1 MLNSK
6 QTLEEFRNK
15 LNVCLKDYF
24 DEDKDVVSTSRSKL
38 SVDYNHALSEF
49 VLNGGKRLR
58 PALFYYTYILLENHE
73 DTDLVELSIFLEF
86 IQAFLLIHDDVIDR
100 SELRRGFPTTHVD
113 YKNLAVEKNYPEPE
127 RYGEMIALLI
137 GDIASQH
144 INKIILQSNIT
155 DQQKVNLLKICASKI
170 ESVLV
175 GQIEDF
181 NLSIY
186 EKFSEEDIQQVH
198 QDKTVTYSFELP
210 IESASTLVNNVSKET
225 QYSLLRFAKHTGFAF
240 QIRDD
245 ILGLFG
251 DEEKTGKPSYTD
263 LIEGKKTF
271 LILDGLQLGSNEDK
285 LVLQENLGNQS
296 IGVKELEKVRS
307 IIRKSGALEKSEQRC
322 KEHIELAQR
331 ELENIRDEHNE
342 GWQFLYGITDFIKNR
357 TN

>member
-24 DEDKDVVSTSRSKL
+24 DDDKDVVSTSRSKL
-38 SVDYNHALSEF
+38 SVDYNHALSQF

-58 PALFYYTYILLENHE
+58 PALFYYTYILFENHE
-73 DTDLVELSIFLEF
+73 DTDLIELSIFLEF

-100 SELRRGFPTTHVD
+100 SELRRGFPTTHVN
-113 YKNLAVEKNYPEPE
+113 YKKLATRNDYPEPE

-144 INKIILQSNIT
+144 INKIILDSNIT
-155 DQQKVNLLKICASKI
+155 DQQKVKLLSICSQKI
-170 ESVLV
+170 EEVLV

-186 EKFSEEDIQQVH
+186 KEFTEEDIQQVH

-210 IESASTLVNNVSKET
+210 IEAAIGLTNNISEET
-225 QYSLLRFAKHTGFAF
+225 SRKLLTFAKHTGFAF

-285 LVLQENLGNQS
+285 LVLQKNLGNQS

-307 IIRKSGALEKSEQRC
+307 IIRKTGALEKSEQRC
-322 KEHIELAQR
+322 KEHIELAQK
-331 ELENIRDEHNE
+331 ELESIIDEQNK